1 MGLLAVCVACC
12 LLAFGFSK
20 TGFYK
25 KQIEEAK
32 SRFETIDGLRG
43 FLALGVFGEH
53 ALSMRGLYSGGEW
66 GAGVPE
72 LYLRG
77 SSGAVALFFMITA
90 FLFWG
95 RVLKA
100 GEGFEVRAFLA
111 SRVRRLTPM
120 YVASV
125 LMVLAVAAGASGF
138 VLRVS
143 PVELFHELR
152 AWFSFGFLPGGELNG
167 VRDAHAIN
175 AVYWTLAYEWLFY
188 LALPLAAL
196 YARGAWVLV
205 PVALVVVFGTVAPIV
220 YCFLFGAL
228 AAALVR
234 LEKRIP
240 HWEWIALPALV
251 AWFFASPL

>member
-1 MGLLAVCVACC
+1 MGLLAVCAVCW
-12 LLAFGFSK
+12 LLAFCISK
-20 TGFYK
+20 SSFYK
-25 KQIEEAK
+25 EQIEQAK

-53 ALSMRGLYSGGEW
+53 ALSMRGLYAGGEW

-72 LYLRG
+72 AYLRA

-100 GEGFEVRAFLA
+100 GEGFDVRAFLA

-120 YVASV
+120 YLASV

-138 VLRVS
+138 ALHA
-143 PVELFHELR
+143 PPLELFHQLR
-152 AWFSFGFLPGGELNG
+152 AWFSFGFIPGGELNG

-175 AVYWTLAYEWLFY
+175 AVYWTLAYEWL
-188 LALPLAAL
+188 
-196 YARGAWVLV
+196 
-205 PVALVVVFGTVAPIV
+205 
-220 YCFLFGAL
+220 
-228 AAALVR
+228 
-234 LEKRIP
+234 
-240 HWEWIALPALV
+240 
-251 AWFFASPL
+251 